1 MDNERR
7 AQLLNVKLR
16 SIVSTAFDHADGE
29 ELAPVPYFAGAAVV
43 HRPTNAAFVL
53 VDSREVDA
61 DPTDREAQVARPVRG
76 WLGGA
81 IVAATRVNA
90 SSITIL
96 ADVGTLDGNDVR
108 RAQRAAC
115 DVSVYEI
122 SGRDASLLRPVA
134 YTEPVA
140 PSVEEMMFQTTI
152 REAGAVAIVEDG
164 VLKAEVLGLEVGRV
178 TTDEFGVRLEV
189 GVGRH
194 DRLAQSMMNAQ
205 TEPVLALRSAV
216 ELVLERRAANQPP
229 HPANTVSRSRWLRE
243 HLIDHPDLVGAESAS
258 RTNGT
263 VHVEL
268 KRSSVAIAT
277 ARATNGQEFVVGCA
291 VGADLDAVTDLLDA
305 SCAPA
310 VAIHEAIHKAIDARF
325 VLVVPVG
332 DDLPALR
339 ELCVATR
346 PVVELVAVTAPWS

>member
-7 AQLLNVKLR
+7 AQLLSTKLR
-16 SIVSTAFDHADGE
+16 SIVSTAFGHVSIE

-43 HRPTNAAFVL
+43 HRQTNAVYVFV
-53 VDSREVDA
+53 DAREVDA
-61 DPTDREAQVARPVRG
+61 DPTDREAQVARPARG

-81 IVAATRVNA
+81 IVAASRINA
-90 SSITIL
+90 SSLTLL
-96 ADVGTLDGNDVR
+96 ADAGTLDGNDVR
-108 RAQRAAC
+108 RAQRAVC
-115 DVSVYEI
+115 DVSAYEI
-122 SGRDASLLRPVA
+122 SGRDATRLEPVA
-134 YTEPVA
+134 YVA
-140 PSVEEMMFQTTI
+140 PRAPSADEMSFLNTI

-216 ELVLERRAANQPP
+216 ELVLEHRAAHRSP

-243 HLIDHPDLVGAESAS
+243 YLMANPDVVGAVPGSMS
-258 RTNGT
+258 RVNGT
-263 VHVEL
+263 VRVEL
-268 KRSSVAIAT
+268 KRASVAAAS
-277 ARATNGQEFVVGCA
+277 ARATTGEELIVGCS
-291 VGADLDAVTDLLDA
+291 VGADLDAVTDLLDVSGVLTDTTESA
-305 SCAPA
+305 
-310 VAIHEAIHKAIDARF
+310 F

-339 ELCVATR
+339 QLCAATR
-346 PVVELVAVTAPWS
+346 PSVDVVTVMPPWS